1 MRKETDIKDHRKKNP
16 LALDDQSRA
25 TANTWK
31 GTE

>member
-1 MRKETDIKDHRKKNP
+1 MRRETDIKEHRKKSS
-16 LALDDQSRA
+16 ALYDQSRA